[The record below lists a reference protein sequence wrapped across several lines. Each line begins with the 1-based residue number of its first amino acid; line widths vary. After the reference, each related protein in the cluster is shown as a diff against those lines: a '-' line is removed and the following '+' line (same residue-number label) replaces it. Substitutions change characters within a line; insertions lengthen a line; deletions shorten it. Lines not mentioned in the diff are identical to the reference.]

1 MLDWQLR
8 VIEEAKELKI
18 KLDNLK
24 PFVESEF
31 FGTLTEN
38 EMFYLE
44 KQLEAMI
51 LYSDAIEA
59 RIKTF

>member
-1 MLDWQLR
+1 MLDWKLR
-8 VIEEAKELKI
+8 VIEEAKELKV
-18 KLDNLK
+18 KLDKLK

-31 FGTLTEN
+31 FRTLPES

-44 KQLEAMI
+44 KQLEAMA
-51 LYSDAIEA
+51 LYSEAIEG